1 MDSLILF
8 VEASLDQ
15 MKVIQSALDDFCI
28 ASSQKVNSVKSQLF
42 VSTNVPNNLAKKL
55 CQKS

>member
-42 VSTNVPNNLAKKL
+42 VSKNVPNNLAKKL